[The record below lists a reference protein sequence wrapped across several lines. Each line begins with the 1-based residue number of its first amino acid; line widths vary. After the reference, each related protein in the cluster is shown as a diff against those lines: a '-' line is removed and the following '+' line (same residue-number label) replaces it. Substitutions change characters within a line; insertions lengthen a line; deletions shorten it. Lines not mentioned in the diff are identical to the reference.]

1 MPHLVACRTKGDHR
15 DVDRAADDAA
25 VDVRSN
31 HPHNPNA
38 HRRSPTGH
46 RRFVI
51 LVVSRREVVA
61 LRRVTRGGHRRG
73 AARRAGDLCG
83 RSTRSGQAR
92 PA

>member
-31 HPHNPNA
+31 HRSPSA
-38 HRRSPTGH
+38 HRRSPSAH

-51 LVVSRREVVA
+51 LVASRRAVVVP
-61 LRRVTRGGHRRG
+61 RRVTRGGHRRG